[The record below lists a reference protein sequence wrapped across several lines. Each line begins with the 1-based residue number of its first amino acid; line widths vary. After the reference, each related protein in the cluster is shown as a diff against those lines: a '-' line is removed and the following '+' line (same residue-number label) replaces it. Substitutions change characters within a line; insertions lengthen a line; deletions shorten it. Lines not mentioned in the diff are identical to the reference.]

1 MKQLKKIILSI
12 LILMLLVSCFA
23 GCQKKEVVN
32 ADIAT
37 KEELDPK
44 VIGNYGDL
52 KLPIDDEYTTITILR
67 ATDTDT
73 VNDSPVF
80 KELRRRT
87 GLNVQAYIVPSASAS
102 EKAKVLLA
110 SKESMPDIFGVGL
123 SVDEQNELGMQG
135 AFIKIDEN
143 LKHAPNLKEIFFD
156 NPEEYGV
163 ENAVKNM
170 SAADGHMYFFPS
182 YDIERAVNHGMMYR
196 KDIFDKHGLKANWT
210 NPEEF
215 YQTLKKLKEIYPS
228 STPFAIKIKTQLFTK
243 LGESWG
249 LGAVTDGNAFST
261 FYDEA
266 DGKWKYYTTDNRFK
280 EILDFVKKL
289 YDEGL
294 IDPEFFTTT
303 EAAWTAKM
311 TQRDKAFVTFD
322 WIGRMESWKNMN
334 AETIPEYDLRYAPPV
349 GPTGK
354 VRELARYG
362 LAACITK
369 NERSHLALALSD
381 YLLSESGATLMS
393 MGIEGETYTIGED
406 GYADYIGYDPEQA
419 IGIKELENKYGL
431 FSVYRRFDKRSD
443 YYNFSERE
451 KEAQNMALEK
461 EDGFEPLDP
470 TLTFTEQEIKVKSEI
485 LPTLSKASE
494 EFATRYIL
502 GTDTGDAAWEAWLKK
517 TEELGVDKVVNIYN
531 EAQARYNKK

>member
-1 MKQLKKIILSI
+1 MKVTKKITLVLLSAI
-12 LILMLLVSCFA
+12 LLVSCFA
-23 GCQKKEVVN
+23 GCGNKEIIN

-44 VIGNYGDL
+44 IIGDYGDL
-52 KLPIDDEYTTITILR
+52 KLPLDDEYTTITVLKS
-67 ATDTDT
+67 TDTDT
-73 VNDSPVF
+73 LNDSPVF

-87 GLNVQAYIVPSASAS
+87 GLNVQAFVVPSASAS

-123 SVDEQNELGMQG
+123 SIDEQNEFGMQG

-143 LKHAPNLKEIFFD
+143 LKHAPNLKEMFFD

-163 ENAVKNM
+163 KNAVKNM

-182 YDIERAVNHGMMYR
+182 YDIERAVNHGIMYR
-196 KDIFDKHGLKANWT
+196 KDIFDKNDLKADWK
-210 NPEEF
+210 NPDEF
-215 YQTLKKLKEIYPS
+215 YNALKKLKGIYPDS
-228 STPFAIKIKTQLFTK
+228 YPFAVKVKTQLFTK

-249 LGAVTDGNAFST
+249 LGAVTDGNVFSA
-261 FYDEA
+261 FYDEP
-266 DGKWKYYTTDNRFK
+266 DGKWKYYTTDPRFK

-289 YDEGL
+289 FDEGL

-303 EAAWTAKM
+303 DVAWTSKM
-311 TQRDKAFVTFD
+311 TTNKSFVTFD
-322 WIGRMESWKNMN
+322 WIGRMEMWKAMT
-334 AETIPEYDLRYAPPV
+334 AETIPEYDMRYAPPV

-362 LAACITK
+362 FASCITN

-406 GYADYIGYDPEQA
+406 GYADYVGYDPNQA

-451 KEAQNMALEK
+451 KEAQDMALEK

-470 TLTFTEQEIKVKSEI
+470 TLIFTEEEIKVRSEI
-485 LPTLSKASE
+485 LPKLSKASE
-494 EFATRYIL
+494 EFATKYVL
-502 GTDTGDAAWEAWLKK
+502 GTETGDAAWNEWLKK
-517 TEELGVDKVVNIYN
+517 TEELGVDKILKIYN
-531 EAQARYNKK
+531 DAQARYNKK